1 MKLTI
6 ETAHNGW
13 VVKESDE
20 SFERLYCFSYDSI
33 AGGDV
38 EAFSSL
44 LWHVTE
50 TLGMSGSRYDEK
62 RIYIS
67 VKPGD
72 KHHSHPDNAED

>member
-1 MKLTI
+1 MITI
-6 ETAHNGW
+6 TTAANGW
-13 VVKESDE
+13 IVKESDGD
-20 SFERLYCFSYDSI
+20 FERVYCFSYDSI

-38 EAFSSL
+38 KAFSGL

-50 TLGMSGSRYDEK
+50 TLGMSGSRYDEE

-72 KHHSHPDNAED
+72 KHQSYQDDRAE

>member
-1 MKLTI
+1 MITI
-6 ETAHNGW
+6 TTAANGW
-13 VVKESDE
+13 VVKESDGD
-20 SFERLYCFSYDSI
+20 FERVYCFSYDSI

-44 LWHVTE
+44 LCHLTD

-67 VKPGD
+67 VKSGD
-72 KHHSHPDNAED
+72 KHHSDPDNSDN